1 MRLATLRDG
10 TRDGALV
17 VVAPAA
23 DRAVRTAS
31 VAPTLQSALDAW
43 ERTRPRLEELAAR
56 LATDPAFG
64 EPLDAHALA
73 APLPRA
79 YEWVDG
85 SAYPNHVRLVRRAR
99 GAEPP
104 ADLLANPLVYQGGS
118 SVLLGPTEPLVLPD
132 PAWGLDFEAEVSVI
146 LGDVPLGLRASD
158 AERAIRLVLLA
169 NDATYRELVPGE
181 LAKGFGFFQSK
192 PATAFSPFAVT
203 LDELGDA
210 WRDGRVFMR
219 LQTKLNGAVVGDVE
233 TGPEMHFSFHDL
245 IAHIAK
251 TRAFAAGTVL
261 GSGTVSNA
269 ARERGVSCLVERR
282 ALETIERGAPATAY
296 LKFGDN
302 VRIELFDEHG
312 RSPCGAIDQRVE
324 MAAPRSSH
332 ATS

>member
-23 DRAVRTAS
+23 DRIASAAS
-31 VAPTLQSALDAW
+31 VTPTLQSALDAW
-43 ERTRPRLEELAAR
+43 EHTRPRLEELAAR
-56 LATDPAFG
+56 LAADATFG
-64 EPLDAHALA
+64 EPLDVSRLA

-85 SAYPNHVRLVRRAR
+85 SAFPNHVRLVRQAR

-104 ADLLANPLVYQGGS
+104 ADLLTNPLVYQGGS
-118 SVLLGPTEPLVLPD
+118 SVLLGPTVPLVLPN
-132 PAWGLDFEAEVSVI
+132 PAWGLDFEAEVAVI
-146 LGDVPLGLRASD
+146 LGDVAEGTRAAD
-158 AERAIRLVLLA
+158 AERAIRLVLVA

-203 LDELGDA
+203 LDELGGA

-219 LQTKLNGAVVGDVE
+219 LRSTLNGNVVGDVE
-233 TGPEMHFSFHDL
+233 TGPEMHFSFRDL

-251 TRAFAAGTVL
+251 TRAFSAGTIL

-269 ARERGVSCLVERR
+269 AKERGVSCLVERR

-296 LKFGDN
+296 LKSGD
-302 VRIELFDEHG
+302 RIQIELFADDG
-312 RSPCGAIDQRVE
+312 RSPCAAIDQVV
-324 MAAPRSSH
+324 
-332 ATS
+332 T

>member
-17 VVAPAA
+17 VVSAAADRIAPAA
-23 DRAVRTAS
+23 G
-31 VAPTLQSALDAW
+31 VAPTLQSALDDW

-56 LATDPAFG
+56 LAADGAFG
-64 EPLDAHALA
+64 TSLDVTKLL

-79 YEWVDG
+79 FEWVDA
-85 SAYPNHVRLVRRAR
+85 SAYPNHVRLVRQAR

-104 ADLLANPLVYQGGS
+104 ADLLENPLVYQGGS
-118 SVLLGPTEPLVLPD
+118 SVLLAPTEPLGLPD
-132 PAWGLDFEAEVSVI
+132 PEWGLDFEAEIAVI
-146 LGDVPLGLRASD
+146 LGDVAQGTRVAE
-158 AERAIRLVLLA
+158 AERSVRLVMLA
-169 NDATYRELVPGE
+169 NDATYRGLVPAE

-210 WRDGRVFMR
+210 WRDGRVCMR
-219 LQTKLNGAVVGDVE
+219 LRSSLNGAVVGDVE
-233 TGPEMHFSFHDL
+233 TGPEMHFSFCDL
-245 IAHIAK
+245 IAHVAK
-251 TRAFAAGTVL
+251 TRAFAAGTIL

-296 LKFGDN
+296 LKSGDRI
-302 VRIELFDEHG
+302 RIELFDDAG
-312 RSPCGAIDQRVE
+312 RSVCGAIDQVVR
-324 MAAPRSSH
+324 
-332 ATS
+332 